1 MPINYNAANLDQLI
15 SNVIYGYYVKYD
27 TLTNLIRTYYQ
38 GSDATIIDIY
48 IDVQDILRH
57 IDRHL
62 SRTQLPISNP
72 LVVTSGLI
80 NMVAHYRNFFT
91 TRFSCNSRFWLID
104 SAENVLGSKYYAD
117 FKQKALSPNMAQIYR
132 MNIQFIP
139 LICNAISDVQY
150 EKTSVDVVTK
160 AISIRSIEAENSG
173 MLNPGLLISKDPFTF
188 QATTAVNMNVLRP
201 RKNNL
206 GDVSEIISAPFA
218 ATAYVN
224 ELSKTPYPT
233 TVSIESEQL
242 STLMALTRVPSRNIK
257 TRYQLNNAIEKLL
270 NGYKSGL
277 TTKYPWDQM
286 KFFESFLLINGEKN
300 KDPYELVCRL
310 QACDTSIG
318 QALAYQSTAESKLY
332 KGIVNIYDPNG
343 IKEINDTHFKSCPL
357 DLNVL

>member
-27 TLTNLIRTYYQ
+27 TLTNLIRTYYN

-62 SRTQLPISNP
+62 SKTQLPISNP

-80 NMVAHYRNFFT
+80 NMVAHYRNFFS
-91 TRFSCNSRFWLID
+91 TRFRCNSRFWLID
-104 SAENVLGSKYYAD
+104 SNENVLGSKYFAD
-117 FKQKALSPNMAQIYR
+117 FRQKALSMNMAQIYR
-132 MNIQFIP
+132 MNVQFIP
-139 LICNAISDVQY
+139 LICNAITDVQY
-150 EKTSVDVVTK
+150 EKTSVDIVTK
-160 AISIRSIEAENSG
+160 AISIRGIEAEING
-173 MLNPGLLISKDPFTF
+173 RLYPGLLISKDPFTF
-188 QATTAVNMNVLRP
+188 QATTATDMNVLRP

-218 ATAYVN
+218 TTAYVN
-224 ELSKTPYPT
+224 ELSRTPYPT
-233 TVSIESEQL
+233 TVPIDPEQL

-257 TRYQLNNAIEKLL
+257 TKYQLNNAIEKLI
-270 NGYKSGL
+270 NGYQSGL
-277 TTKYPWDQM
+277 TTKYPWDQLR
-286 KFFESFLLINGEKN
+286 FFESFLMANGERN